1 MTKCSPGGSV
11 TAHISLGSNLGDR
24 QATLAAA
31 VAALDEHPASAV
43 TAVSALYETAPVG
56 PDQPRFLNAAARLDT
71 ALAPTDLLQVLL
83 DTEQL
88 FARKR
93 IVRWGPRT
101 LDLDLLLYG
110 DTVVEAEAL
119 SVPHPR
125 LTERRFVLVPLA
137 EIAGTVRHPP
147 TGETIAGLL
156 ATLPVE
162 PGDVVPF
169 ARDWLPHSPA
179 NPTAIAGKA

>member
-1 MTKCSPGGSV
+1 M

-31 VAALDEHPASAV
+31 VAALDEHPAIAV

-56 PDQPRFLNAAARLDT
+56 PDQPRFLNAAVRLDT
-71 ALAPTDLLQVLL
+71 ALAPADLLRVLL

-93 IVRWGPRT
+93 GVRWGPRT

-125 LTERRFVLVPLA
+125 LAERRFVLVPLA

-147 TGETIAGLL
+147 TGVTVADLL

-169 ARDWLPHSPA
+169 ARDWLSALSA
-179 NPTAIAGKA
+179 NPHALVRKARSC